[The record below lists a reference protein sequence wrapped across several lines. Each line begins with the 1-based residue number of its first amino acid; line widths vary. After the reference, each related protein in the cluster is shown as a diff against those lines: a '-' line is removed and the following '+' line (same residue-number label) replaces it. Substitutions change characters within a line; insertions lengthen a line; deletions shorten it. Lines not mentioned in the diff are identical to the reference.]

1 VFLLDHAMAEDLTL
15 ENVLGSK
22 VDVKAARFGANREAL
37 RVLMAALKGEEE
49 EIRLGGGAKAA
60 EAQRAKG
67 RLTVRERLKLLLD
80 QGAEFL
86 ELGLWAAHGMYEEYG
101 GAPAAG
107 VVTGLGRVSGRLCMI
122 IANDATVKAGAFFP
136 MTAKKVLRAQ
146 TIALENRI
154 PTLYLVDSAGVFL
167 PLQEDVFPDTDDFG
181 RVFRNNAVM
190 SSLGVPQI
198 TAIMGMCVAGGAYLP
213 VMTDTVLMTEGSG
226 LFLAGPSLVQ
236 AAIGQKTGAEE
247 LGGASMHAE
256 ISGTVDFKEPNDHL
270 CLARLRSL
278 VGKIGQRQ
286 GEEEV
291 GKGEVFSRVAFD
303 VLKDAPKY
311 SAEDLYGLIDPDPAK
326 AATNVY
332 DMREVI
338 ARIVDRSEFDEYK
351 KEFGR
356 TVLCG
361 YARIGGRAVGI
372 VANQKMH
379 QSQTVAV
386 GPQAGEKRTEFG
398 GVIYTESA
406 QKAARFI
413 MDCNQSLVPLIFL
426 HDVNGF
432 MVGKDAE
439 WSGIIRAGAKMVSAV
454 STSVVPKITVIVGGS
469 FGAGHYAMCGKAYD
483 PRFLF
488 AWPTARY
495 AVMSGAS
502 AANTLAEVRAK
513 QMERGGKVLSEVE
526 KKALYDEIKSSYD
539 AQADPRY
546 GAARLWIDA
555 IIDPVKT
562 RDVLMTALEAASL
575 NPEVAR
581 FNPGVLQT

>member
-1 VFLLDHAMAEDLTL
+1 MAEELKL
-15 ENVLGSK
+15 ENSLGSK
-22 VDVKAARFGANREAL
+22 LDVTAARFGANREAL
-37 RVLMAALKGEEE
+37 RVLIAALRVEED

-80 QGAEFL
+80 EGSEFL

-107 VVTGLGRVSGRLCMI
+107 VVTGLGRVSGRLCMV

-247 LGGASMHAE
+247 LGGASMHSE

-278 VGKIGQRQ
+278 VGK
-286 GEEEV
+286 
-291 GKGEVFSRVAFD
+291 
-303 VLKDAPKY
+303 
-311 SAEDLYGLIDPDPAK
+311 
-326 AATNVY
+326 
-332 DMREVI
+332 
-338 ARIVDRSEFDEYK
+338 
-351 KEFGR
+351 
-356 TVLCG
+356 
-361 YARIGGRAVGI
+361 
-372 VANQKMH
+372 
-379 QSQTVAV
+379 
-386 GPQAGEKRTEFG
+386 
-398 GVIYTESA
+398 
-406 QKAARFI
+406 
-413 MDCNQSLVPLIFL
+413 
-426 HDVNGF
+426 
-432 MVGKDAE
+432 
-439 WSGIIRAGAKMVSAV
+439 
-454 STSVVPKITVIVGGS
+454 VGGAGW
-469 FGAGHYAMCGKAYD
+469 GAV
-483 PRFLF
+483 F
-488 AWPTARY
+488 A
-495 AVMSGAS
+495 
-502 AANTLAEVRAK
+502 
-513 QMERGGKVLSEVE
+513 GG
-526 KKALYDEIKSSYD
+526 
-539 AQADPRY
+539 
-546 GAARLWIDA
+546 
-555 IIDPVKT
+555 
-562 RDVLMTALEAASL
+562 
-575 NPEVAR
+575 
-581 FNPGVLQT
+581 F